1 MIETTTSA
9 LIAVDIQQAFDD
21 PLWGTRDNPDC
32 ERNVAALLAAAQRRG
47 EAIVYVRHDSHRR
60 ESPLHPDHP
69 GNGFKPVLDAAVPDL
84 VVRKHVHS
92 AFHGDVDL
100 HAWLQE
106 HGIEQVT
113 ICGIQT
119 NKCCETTARLAGDLG
134 YRMRFALDATHTFDE
149 PSPLGREPVSAADLS
164 RATAAT
170 LDGDFGEVV
179 LTASLL

>member
-1 MIETTTSA
+1 MNDTTTSA
-9 LIAVDIQQAFDD
+9 LIVIDIQQGFDD
-21 PLWGTRDNPDC
+21 PVWGRRDNPDC
-32 ERNVAALLAAAQRRG
+32 ERNIAALLAAAQRRG
-47 EAIVYVRHDSHRR
+47 EAIVLVRHDSPKR
-60 ESPLHPDHP
+60 ESPLHPDRP
-69 GNGFKPVLDAAVPDL
+69 GNGFKPLLDAAAPDL
-84 VVRKHVHS
+84 LVHKQVHS

-106 HGIEQVT
+106 HCIEQVT

-149 PSPLGREPVSAADLS
+149 PAPLGREPVPATDLT

-170 LDGDFGEVV
+170 LDGNFGEVV